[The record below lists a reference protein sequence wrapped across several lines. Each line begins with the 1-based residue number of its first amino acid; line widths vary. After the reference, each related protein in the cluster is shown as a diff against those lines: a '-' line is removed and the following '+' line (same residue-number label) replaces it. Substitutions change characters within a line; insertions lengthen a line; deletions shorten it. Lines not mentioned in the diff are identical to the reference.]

1 MSHFY
6 FLLPFIALLLL
17 GACQTAPQAT
27 FTSPDKGLQDPAE
40 YRALT
45 LPNGMKLLV
54 VSDKQLLSAYGALAV
69 NAGYFNDPD
78 ELPGLAHLYEHML
91 SKGSAAYPEIAE
103 YKKFLADNGGKS
115 NASTSAFSSNYY
127 FQVNTGQLQP
137 ALQRFSAQFIHPLI
151 PQTMV
156 YKERHAVDAEFQLK
170 FQDKG
175 RRKREVL
182 RQLVDVNHPYRHFST
197 GNIDTLQDTP
207 DQSLHQALLQFSKDF
222 YCAPRMAAVIA
233 APEEIDTLLGL
244 ARQAFAN
251 LPSHCAQ
258 ELTSSPEPFTQNL
271 AGKTL
276 DIQSLSKQSLL
287 TMSFVVP
294 DNQDTTSTLAAPYM
308 QWLIESNHANGLVA
322 HLKSLNLIKSLN
334 TSSTTIDE
342 QRSLFNIEFRLT
354 DSGWEQPHQVLA
366 AAFDYVDSLK
376 QQALDP
382 NIFAIYHNLQ
392 LQAFNQKSSH
402 KGSSE
407 VRSLATRLLFEPAAH
422 LLSNG
427 QVAQQFSATTL
438 QHWLHYLSPDQ
449 LLVIREHKTL
459 PTGQTKTEAYYQTR
473 YQINSPINFTQQHYP
488 YQLPKTLRYVK
499 PASSDKILNFTSATQ
514 LNASSDITTWYL
526 PKSKVDDSYAAVT
539 VYIDQPTDKLDFA
552 YLNPLLAKHLR
563 TNLAVLVN
571 QAQQAKIS
579 VDISDTQT
587 GLRLHIYGRNGDWPL
602 LMQEL
607 LQGLQ
612 SVSSEQSNLT
622 HSIKDQLGGLQ
633 NFAKQRLKEQ
643 SNEWLEQQLNFK
655 PKIEGQIAFLKQLKH
670 EYYTQ
675 FVSDYLQQAHLTV
688 FYSGHILQSDQLNID
703 GQIASLAHNRSQ
715 VSPAPT
721 SSALSP
727 LKLDSRNNSSGD
739 SAVQLFQLPADNNL
753 KSLAAL
759 HVLASTIKAPFFN
772 QLRTQEQ
779 LGYSVQAGLKKRYG
793 HTLLNFYVQSP
804 KATATE
810 LYTRII
816 KFNLWYRDYLLQLSP
831 EQFNTMQYNASVAL
845 SQLSLNTA
853 SATQQM
859 RLAIRT
865 GKESNNNSQM
875 QDAINALQLDQ
886 FKLLANEILLSPLYG
901 ILSDD
906 PTQIAE

>member
-1 MSHFY
+1 
-6 FLLPFIALLLL
+6 
-17 GACQTAPQAT
+17 
-27 FTSPDKGLQDPAE
+27 
-40 YRALT
+40 
-45 LPNGMKLLV
+45 
-54 VSDKQLLSAYGALAV
+54 
-69 NAGYFNDPD
+69 
-78 ELPGLAHLYEHML
+78 
-91 SKGSAAYPEIAE
+91 
-103 YKKFLADNGGKS
+103 
-115 NASTSAFSSNYY
+115 
-127 FQVNTGQLQP
+127 
-137 ALQRFSAQFIHPLI
+137 
-151 PQTMV
+151 V

-170 FQDKG
+170 FQDNG

-233 APEEIDTLLGL
+233 APEEIDTLLAL
-244 ARQAFAN
+244 ARQAFAH

-258 ELTSSPEPFTQNL
+258 ELTSSPEPFTQTL

-294 DNQDTTSTLAAPYM
+294 DNQDTTSTLAAPYI
-308 QWLIESNHANGLVA
+308 QWLVESTHIDGLVA
-322 HLKSLNLIKSLN
+322 HLTNLKLIKSLN
-334 TSSTTIDE
+334 ASTTTIDE
-342 QRSLFNIEFRLT
+342 QRALFNIEFRLT
-354 DSGWEQPHQVLA
+354 DSGWEQPQRVLSS
-366 AAFDYVDSLK
+366 AFDYLDKLK
-376 QQALDP
+376 QQALEP
-382 NIFAIYHNLQ
+382 NTFAIYHNLQ
-392 LQAFNQKSSH
+392 RRTFNQKSSH
-402 KGSSE
+402 KGSSD
-407 VRSLATRLLFEPAAH
+407 VRSLATSLLFEPAEH

-438 QHWLHYLSPDQ
+438 QHWLHYLSPDK

-473 YQINSPINFTQQHYP
+473 YQINSPINFTQQYYP

-499 PASSDKILNFTSATQ
+499 PATSDKILNFTSATQ
-514 LNASSDITTWYL
+514 LNESSDITTWYL

-563 TNLAVLVN
+563 TNLALLVA
-571 QAQQAKIS
+571 QAEHAKIA

-587 GLRLHIYGRNGDWPL
+587 GLRLHIDGRNGDWPL

-612 SVSSEQSNLT
+612 SAPSEQSNLT
-622 HSIKDQLGGLQ
+622 RSIKEQLGGLH

-643 SNEWLEQQLNFK
+643 SNDWLEQQLNFK
-655 PKIEGQIAFLKQLKH
+655 PTIEEQVTFLKQLKH

-675 FVSDYLQQAHLTV
+675 FVSDYLQQAQLSV

-703 GQIASLAHNRSQ
+703 GQIASLAQNRSQ

-721 SSALSP
+721 SSPLSP

-739 SAVQLFQLPADNNL
+739 SAVQLIQLPADNNL

-804 KATATE
+804 KATATA
-810 LYTRII
+810 LYARII

-845 SQLSLNTA
+845 AQLSLNTA

-859 RLAIRT
+859 RLAIRA
-865 GKESNNNSQM
+865 GNQSNNNSQM
-875 QDAINALQLDQ
+875 QDAINSLTLTQ
-886 FKLLANEILLSPLYG
+886 FKVLANEILLSPLYG

-906 PTQIAE
+906 PTQIAD